1 MTQQAGFPGLLRVL
15 NIIVEIIED
24 SRIHIK
30 LVQIIIPKRLFRFLV
45 LIENK
50 EVVSL

>member
-1 MTQQAGFPGLLRVL
+1 MTPQAGKTGLRCVL
-15 NIIVEIIED
+15 YIIVEIIQD

-30 LVQIIIPKRLFRFLV
+30 IVQIIIPKRLFRFLV

>member
-1 MTQQAGFPGLLRVL
+1 MTQQAGFPGLLRIL
-15 NIIVEIIED
+15 NIVMEIIQH

-30 LVQIIIPKRLFRFLV
+30 IVQIIISKRLFRFLV